1 MSVLHVPLWAWAATV
16 AALAVLLGTDL
27 FVSAR
32 RRGPERLGEAALWT
46 AGTIALAV
54 AFGALV
60 ATVGNGAA
68 AGQFF
73 AGWLTEYSLSLDNL
87 LVFILLISSSGV
99 ARRYHSRVLLLG
111 ILLALLLRGV
121 LIAVG
126 GAALQQFAWVEYLF
140 GGFLVYA
147 AARMAFRRPDPAGTG
162 SGGGGMRLARR
173 IVPVAPEGD
182 GARLTTRVRGRRHA
196 TPLLIL
202 VIAIG
207 VTDVLFAVDSIPA
220 IFGLTHD
227 PFLVF
232 SANLFA
238 LLGLR
243 HLYFLIGGLLNRLVY
258 LSAGLAAIL
267 AFIGIKLIGEALRA
281 YGIDHLGPVPVPGIS
296 AGVSLAV
303 IAGILLITTVS
314 SLASGRRAPDRDGAD
329 GRAGQAGRPGHDGQG
344 HGQWS
349 GRARQPGRGGHA
361 DEEGR
366 PAPGHRQILPWAGP
380 APSIGPGRLAVIR
393 LPVLPRP
400 RGRPGRAA
408 GPPPGPRRP
417 SRRWRAG

>member
-1 MSVLHVPLWAWAATV
+1 
-16 AALAVLLGTDL
+16 
-27 FVSAR
+27 
-32 RRGPERLGEAALWT
+32 
-46 AGTIALAV
+46 
-54 AFGALV
+54 
-60 ATVGNGAA
+60 
-68 AGQFF
+68 
-73 AGWLTEYSLSLDNL
+73 
-87 LVFILLISSSGV
+87 
-99 ARRYHSRVLLLG
+99 
-111 ILLALLLRGV
+111 
-121 LIAVG
+121 
-126 GAALQQFAWVEYLF
+126 
-140 GGFLVYA
+140 
-147 AARMAFRRPDPAGTG
+147 
-162 SGGGGMRLARR
+162 
-173 IVPVAPEGD
+173 
-182 GARLTTRVRGRRHA
+182 VRGRRHA

-344 HGQWS
+344 HGRWS

-366 PAPGHRQILPWAGP
+366 PAPGHPQILPWAGP

-393 LPVLPRP
+393 PPVLPRP
-400 RGRPGRAA
+400 RGRPGHAA

-417 SRRWRAG
+417 SRRWPAG